1 MNIRKTIYGLAAL
14 GCMYGAIST
23 YSTAYSLSK
32 VIEEV
37 DNTPQVQRVKS
48 LLPDLKWGNKGSP
61 LERRD
66 FRGLVKICSELD
78 SLKQEGAFEQIQKA
92 EGVKGRMIGYAGAS
106 LFLTVASLTLAGLSL
121 GYLRKERGYW
131 NIRRRRKE
139 N

>member
-1 MNIRKTIYGLAAL
+1 MNIRKTLYGLVAI

-32 VIEEV
+32 AIEEIN
-37 DNTPQVQRVKS
+37 NTPQVQRVKS
-48 LLPDLKWGNKGSP
+48 LLPNLNWGNKGSL

-66 FRGLVKICSELD
+66 FRGLVEICSELD

-92 EGVKGRMIGYAGAS
+92 KGVEGRMIGYAGAS
-106 LFLTVASLTLAGLSL
+106 SSLALASLTLAGLSL